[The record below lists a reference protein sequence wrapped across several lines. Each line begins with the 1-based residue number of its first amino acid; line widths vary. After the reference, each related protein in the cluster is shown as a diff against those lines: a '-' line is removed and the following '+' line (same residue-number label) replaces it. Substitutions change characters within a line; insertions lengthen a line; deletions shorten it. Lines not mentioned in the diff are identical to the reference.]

1 MAEFETLLNLQLF
14 ADGGSAAA
22 GNAAGA
28 GTSAGATSTADSGTA
43 SAAQGVKNGS
53 DAAYTNETPDRNAQF
68 ENLIRGEF
76 KDLYDARVQD
86 TIQKR
91 LKGTKETVERY
102 EKLAPTL
109 DLLAKKYGVSA
120 DDLDGLSKAIEEDD
134 SFFEDEAMEKGISV
148 EQLKYIRKIEKENA
162 SVKKQMAEQESRERA
177 NQLYSRWMK
186 EAESAKAV
194 YPTFDLQA
202 EMQNEQFVSLLRA
215 NVDVRSAYEVVHKDD
230 IIRGAMQFT
239 ADKVQQKVANRVAA
253 NGSRPAENGMSNTAA
268 SLTQRDV
275 STLTKA
281 EREELILRAQRGER
295 ITFK

>member
-1 MAEFETLLNLQLF
+1 MAKKEILLNLQLF
-14 ADGGSAAA
+14 ADGGD
-22 GNAAGA
+22 GGA

-43 SAAQGVKNGS
+43 SADQGVKNGQN
-53 DAAYTNETPDRNAQF
+53 AAYSVESDDRSAKF
-68 ENLIRGEF
+68 ESLIRGEF

-109 DLLAKKYGVSA
+109 ELLTKKYGLNA
-120 DDLDGLSKAIEEDD
+120 DDIDGLSKAIEEDD
-134 SFFEDEAMEKGISV
+134 SYFEDEAMEKGISV

-177 NQLYSRWMK
+177 NQLYSRWMN

-253 NGSRPAENGMSNTAA
+253 NGSRPAENGMSNAAA